1 MLSYFTVGDTL
12 IEQFRGSPMGSLCRP
27 ALCNLVVAV
36 EEQCWRHT
44 YNHLFS
50 NHKYSHHR
58 THREHALY
66 FATRYVDNRVLL
78 LPKHLLALPPFQQLA
93 DALFYKPPVQLETE
107 PANIFLGFAI
117 DPQRRSLT
125 PQCNVHRA
133 DILHPWSVATKQTL
147 RSSYQARIRL
157 IQRVTAPHQ
166 RAHVAIR
173 AMRDIYADAG
183 YTDTQLCG

>member
-1 MLSYFTVGDTL
+1 MHPGL
-12 IEQFRGSPMGSLCRP
+12 Q
-27 ALCNLVVAV
+27 LVVAV

-78 LPKHLLALPPFQQLA
+78 LPKHLLALPPFQQLT
-93 DALFYKPPVQLETE
+93 DASFYKPPVQLETE

-117 DPQRRSLT
+117 DPRRRSLT
-125 PQCNVHRA
+125 PQCNARRA
-133 DILHPWSVATKQTL
+133 DILHPWSAAATETL

-157 IQRVTAPHQ
+157 MQRVTAPQQ

-183 YTDTQLCG
+183 YTDMQLRG